1 MFPLAAAVNRLQ
13 RRVSPNAIKRRTSM
27 NEHPSGG
34 APSGADAPSP
44 WSARRARPRDRQT
57 KREAVIRAAAR
68 AFYARGYHN
77 TSIDDIAAALNVT
90 KPTIYYYVAN
100 KERLLLE
107 CFLAGLEQIRAAF
120 RGIEHSRLPAREQ
133 LDEVMRHYARA
144 VAGEYG
150 WCMVRAE
157 DQDLSPESGA
167 RIRALKSE
175 IDQGI
180 RRLLQAGMRDG
191 SIAPCNA
198 KMTAFAIAGAL
209 NWIAHWFRENR
220 SMTATQVADAFVE
233 VFNRGLIPR
242 PAAGTARARA
252 RRTRAR
258 S

>member
-1 MFPLAAAVNRLQ
+1 
-13 RRVSPNAIKRRTSM
+13 M
-27 NEHPSGG
+27 NEHPSGS
-34 APSGADAPSP
+34 APSGEAAASP
-44 WSARRARPRDRQT
+44 WSARRTRPRDREI

-68 AFYARGYHN
+68 AFNARGYHN
-77 TSIDDIAAALNVT
+77 TSIDDIAAALSVT

-107 CFLAGLEQIRAAF
+107 CFLAGLEQIRAAL

-157 DQDLSPESGA
+157 DQDLSPESA
-167 RIRALKSE
+167 ERIRALKSE

-220 SMTATQVADAFVE
+220 SMTATEVADAFVD
-233 VFNRGLIPR
+233 VFNRGLVPR
-242 PAAGTARARA
+242 AATGAARKRARGS
-252 RRTRAR
+252 RGRA
-258 S
+258 

>member
-1 MFPLAAAVNRLQ
+1 
-13 RRVSPNAIKRRTSM
+13 M
-27 NEHPSGG
+27 NEHPSGS
-34 APSGADAPSP
+34 APSGAATSSP
-44 WSARRARPRDRQT
+44 WSARRTRPRDHQI

-68 AFYARGYHN
+68 AFNARGYHN
-77 TSIDDIAAALNVT
+77 TSIDDIAAALSVT

-107 CFLAGLEQIRAAF
+107 CFLAGLEQIRAAL
-120 RGIEHSRLPAREQ
+120 RGIEHSRLPARDQ

-220 SMTATQVADAFVE
+220 SMTATEVAEAFVD
-233 VFNRGLIPR
+233 VFNRGLMPR
-242 PAAGTARARA
+242 PAAGAGRKRARGRRAA
-252 RRTRAR
+252 RGR

>member
-1 MFPLAAAVNRLQ
+1 
-13 RRVSPNAIKRRTSM
+13 M
-27 NEHPSGG
+27 NEQPARNLPPDS
-34 APSGADAPSP
+34 APASP
-44 WSARRARPRDRQT
+44 WSARRGRPRDRQV

-68 AFYARGYHN
+68 AFNARGYHN

-107 CFLAGLEQIRAAF
+107 CFLAGLERIRAAF
-120 RGIEHSRLPAREQ
+120 RGIEYSRLPARDQ
-133 LDEVMRHYARA
+133 LNEVMRQYAQA
-144 VAGEYG
+144 IASDYG

-175 IDQGI
+175 IDQGM

-220 SMTATQVADAFVE
+220 SMSATEVADAFVD

-242 PAAGTARARA
+242 PAPGAGRARGRSA
-252 RRTRAR
+252 RGR
-258 S
+258 